1 MLLDVYYPFLLTH
14 THTHT
19 HTHTILSFQ
28 KLLTTMLPTAE
39 EKEKIQEAA
48 ITNPE
53 LPLGSAEQFLMM
65 LASISE
71 LPARL
76 NLWIFKL
83 DYENTE
89 KVREVDGKWMKGGCK
104 VDERWILG

>member
-1 MLLDVYYPFLLTH
+1 MQT
-14 THTHT
+14 
-19 HTHTILSFQ
+19 FQ

-48 ITNPE
+48 ISNPE

-76 NLWIFKL
+76 SLWLFKL

-89 KVREVDGKWMKGGCK
+89 KVGNSRESGGVGWFLNGFGFRAVWK
-104 VDERWILG
+104 VDKGVCVS